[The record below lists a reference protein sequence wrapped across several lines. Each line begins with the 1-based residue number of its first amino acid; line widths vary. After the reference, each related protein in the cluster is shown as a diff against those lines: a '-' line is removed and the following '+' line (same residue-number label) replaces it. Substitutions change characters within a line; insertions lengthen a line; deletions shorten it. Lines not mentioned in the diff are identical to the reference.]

1 MVFIRLRDMFV
12 MERKTMQIG
21 DTVKVLYGYHRN
33 KTGVI
38 IQDRTKQSFYD
49 WAVKIED
56 SVVCYWS
63 AGLQAI
69 EAKEFILTPIQ

>member
-1 MVFIRLRDMFV
+1 
-12 MERKTMQIG
+12 MQIG

-38 IQDRTKQSFYD
+38 IQDRSKKSFYD
-49 WAVKIED
+49 WGVKVED
-56 SVVCYWS
+56 SIVCYWS

-69 EAKEFILTPIQ
+69 EAKEFSLTPIQ